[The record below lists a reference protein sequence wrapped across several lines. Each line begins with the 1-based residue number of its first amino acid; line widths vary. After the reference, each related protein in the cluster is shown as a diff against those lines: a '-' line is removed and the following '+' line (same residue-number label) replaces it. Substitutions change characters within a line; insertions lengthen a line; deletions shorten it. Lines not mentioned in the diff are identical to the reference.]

1 VSCLTRKNVIA
12 QYVANSIIQ
21 RNQTPVDTAKDAP
34 LRRNEHDWQNI
45 GENNEM
51 HEMNFTFLI
60 YERVLYI
67 SLFDFKLKR
76 RTNIYG

>member
-1 VSCLTRKNVIA
+1 
-12 QYVANSIIQ
+12 
-21 RNQTPVDTAKDAP
+21 
-34 LRRNEHDWQNI
+34 
-45 GENNEM
+45 
-51 HEMNFTFLI
+51 MNFTFLI

>member
-1 VSCLTRKNVIA
+1 
-12 QYVANSIIQ
+12 
-21 RNQTPVDTAKDAP
+21 
-34 LRRNEHDWQNI
+34 
-45 GENNEM
+45 M